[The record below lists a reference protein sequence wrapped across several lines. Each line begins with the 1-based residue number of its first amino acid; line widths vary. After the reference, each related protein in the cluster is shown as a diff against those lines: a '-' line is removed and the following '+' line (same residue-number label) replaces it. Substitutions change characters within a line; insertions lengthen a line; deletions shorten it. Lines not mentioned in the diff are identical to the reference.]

1 MCVNSAST
9 VLRGAG
15 ANLCIGLISATSSE
29 RTGGNGNANLVDIW
43 EETGLLDILTDL
55 FVNIQGLTPNT
66 FSNVL
71 SAGFKAGRVND
82 GRSVIIIKEAHIR
95 FSAVYEPL
103 FILYLSTQI
112 I

>member
-1 MCVNSAST
+1 VCVNSAST

-55 FVNIQGLTPNT
+55 FVNIQSLTPNT
-66 FSNVL
+66 FY
-71 SAGFKAGRVND
+71 